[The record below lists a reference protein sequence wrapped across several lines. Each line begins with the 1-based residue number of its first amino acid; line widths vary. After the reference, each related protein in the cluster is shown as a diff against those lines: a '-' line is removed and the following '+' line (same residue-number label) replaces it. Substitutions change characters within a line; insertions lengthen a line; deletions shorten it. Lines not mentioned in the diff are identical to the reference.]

1 MTDNENTNS
10 TESSADAAAPNKK
23 LGLIVGGALV
33 VLIGG
38 FAGVSMLC
46 GDEQPIETTPVAV
59 TPEPVQAAQPE
70 PEPEPEPEPVME
82 EPEPEPE
89 PVQPEPEPEP
99 APPKVVLPAL
109 DDSDGSLMGELTQ
122 MSWHKDFT
130 ALFINKD
137 IIRRFV
143 VFTDNMASGTIA
155 RDYASFKPPIG
166 RFKVIETEQ
175 EILLDEE
182 SYKRYDIY
190 MAVISSADP
199 KEMVGLYS
207 KYKPLIKE
215 VYDEI
220 GYPDHDFTDT
230 LIQAIDHVL
239 DTPIVDGRIELVSP
253 KVMYDFKNEDWQS
266 LTHVQKQ
273 VMRLGPENISK
284 LKPLLRRY
292 RALLANL

>member
-1 MTDNENTNS
+1 MTENENTSS
-10 TESSADAAAPNKK
+10 TESSDNAATPNNKM
-23 LGLIVGGALV
+23 GLIVGGALV

-38 FAGVSMLC
+38 FAGISLLG
-46 GDEQPIETTPVAV
+46 GDEAPQTPAVVKEQPKVVVEAT
-59 TPEPVQAAQPE
+59 
-70 PEPEPEPEPVME
+70 PEPEPVIE
-82 EPEPEPE
+82 EPEPEVEPE
-89 PVQPEPEPEP
+89 PVVEPEPDPEP
-99 APPKVVLPAL
+99 VEPKVVLPAL
-109 DDSDGSLMGELTQ
+109 DDSDKSLMGELTQ

-143 VFTDNMASGTIA
+143 VFTDNMASGTVV

-175 EILLDEE
+175 EIVLDDE

-199 KEMVGLYS
+199 KEMVGLFN

-253 KVMYDFKNEDWQS
+253 KVMYEFKNEEWQS